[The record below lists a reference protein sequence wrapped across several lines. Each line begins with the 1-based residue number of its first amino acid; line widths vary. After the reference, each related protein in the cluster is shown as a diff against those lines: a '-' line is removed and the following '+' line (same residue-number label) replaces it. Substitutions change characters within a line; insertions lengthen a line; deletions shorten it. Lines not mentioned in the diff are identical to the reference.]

1 MSKKFH
7 NIKIEW
13 LIWKEFLL
21 MYLNT
26 MDLKDIFLTRAF
38 LEYAALVRIMTV
50 RIYNRIMQTK
60 FL

>member
-1 MSKKFH
+1 
-7 NIKIEW
+7 
-13 LIWKEFLL
+13 

-38 LEYAALVRIMTV
+38 LGRIRRTSHN
-50 RIYNRIMQTK
+50 YDSQNLQQNMQTK